1 MSDLLNN
8 KTSNRIGVF
17 DSGLG
22 GISVLK
28 KFLTE
33 LPDYHY
39 LYLGDTARV
48 PYGDK
53 SPDIIYNYTIQAVDF
68 LFKQGCNLV
77 IIACNTAS
85 AQALRRLQQEWLP
98 KNYPQ
103 RRVLGVIKPLA
114 EACAKNKNTKK
125 IGVIGTNATIN
136 SGAYT
141 RELNE
146 LNPKLKVYEQAA
158 PLLVPLIEEGKI
170 NNPATKLILDS
181 YLVPLK
187 KKKID
192 TLVLACTHY
201 PFLKNEIKKI
211 VGSKVLIYNT
221 GKIIALSL
229 KDYLKRHPELKIVNL
244 ESRANCDFYTTDN
257 TETFKHLAEKFL
269 AKKINKIRQIKL

>member
-125 IGVIGTNATIN
+125 I
-136 SGAYT
+136 
-141 RELNE
+141 
-146 LNPKLKVYEQAA
+146 
-158 PLLVPLIEEGKI
+158 
-170 NNPATKLILDS
+170 
-181 YLVPLK
+181 
-187 KKKID
+187 
-192 TLVLACTHY
+192 
-201 PFLKNEIKKI
+201 
-211 VGSKVLIYNT
+211 
-221 GKIIALSL
+221 
-229 KDYLKRHPELKIVNL
+229 
-244 ESRANCDFYTTDN
+244 
-257 TETFKHLAEKFL
+257 
-269 AKKINKIRQIKL
+269 